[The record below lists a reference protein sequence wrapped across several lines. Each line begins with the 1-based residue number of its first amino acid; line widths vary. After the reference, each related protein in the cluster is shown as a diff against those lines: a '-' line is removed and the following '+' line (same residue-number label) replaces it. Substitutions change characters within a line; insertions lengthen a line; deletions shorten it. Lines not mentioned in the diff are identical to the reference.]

1 MSKTKSLQYLL
12 LDTLNK
18 RNLGKN
24 NVEVNSLAK
33 SLRVNENNM
42 FYEITWIEKFK
53 KKKIE
58 VSKDKFSFYV
68 RNDILNNPK
77 PSENALEKNN
87 KSSGEIIDKI
97 LKQKVIKINPLN
109 FFKKYIF
116 QVLCIILFFSPI
128 IYVSSI
134 ENKIIGIGI
143 LFIMFLDI
151 IEKKRIIS
159 HSLFLI
165 ITLYK
170 PNILILFYSSFLFFF
185 TIFEPG
191 IKYKKI
197 KTVLLVI
204 IISLNLYFSENLVFL
219 INIHLP
225 IILILIVMLTINN
238 FIKYNSNFNWIYC
251 IPSFSLIFYSYQ
263 NILLSYIT
271 LLICS
276 FLPYW
281 FNLLDKRFFIKKDY

>member
-18 RNLGKN
+18 RNFGKN
-24 NVEVNSLAK
+24 KVEVNSLAK
-33 SLRVNENNM
+33 SLRVSENNM

-68 RNDILNNPK
+68 RNDILNNSK

-87 KSSGEIIDKI
+87 KSSSEIIDKI
-97 LKQKVIKINPLN
+97 LKQKVIKRNSQD

-128 IYVSSI
+128 IFVSSI

-143 LFIMFLDI
+143 LLIMFLDI
-151 IEKKRIIS
+151 IEKKKIIS

-170 PNILILFYSSFLFFF
+170 PNILILFYSSFLLFF

-191 IKYKKI
+191 IKFKKI
-197 KTVLLVI
+197 KTILLTI
-204 IISLNLYFSENLVFL
+204 IISLNLYFIENFVFL

-225 IILILIVMLTINN
+225 IILVLILMLTINN

-263 NILLSYIT
+263 NILLSYIA
-271 LLICS
+271 LLISS
-276 FLPYW
+276 FIPYW
-281 FNLLDKRFFIKKDY
+281 FNLLDKRFFLKKD